1 MIVVVESK
9 CTQEWNCQQ
18 APRGTVNKTMYAG
31 GGYSAVHSI
40 LPVTDAVLTYFV
52 HTSLDD
58 CSFKY
63 PASTP
68 S

>member
-1 MIVVVESK
+1 MYS
-9 CTQEWNCQQ
+9 EWYCQQ
-18 APRGTVNKTMYAG
+18 APIGTVNKTIMYAV